1 MPLKLLMEAKDVQS
15 HDGDRISR
23 LPDDIILA
31 ILEKVSI
38 CTVIRTSILSTRW
51 RRLPL
56 LLSHI
61 YLEAEDFMPQN
72 TEVADF
78 RLIDE
83 AMAALVGL
91 LCSFLAA
98 PTTESTIRT
107 LSLRVGLI
115 ADRLCDI
122 GKLVCSAIDCGKL
135 KNLELEIPTVKDPL
149 QSDDKDRQEH
159 AQSLI
164 CLFESYPRMFCY
176 LTKLDL
182 YNASFRE
189 TDMLHLLNSCEQ
201 LQNLIL
207 NECDTGYLSILKMD
221 LPNSKLRV
229 LELYS
234 CRFQRVQLFC
244 LPKLVQLHCE
254 NWAFVPHAV
263 PVSFDFVPC
272 LEELKLIRPATREHS
287 RFKITELL
295 GDKTLAG
302 RVTWVR
308 FVLSAIPIYVLIAIN
323 VPKWFI
329 RAIDKLRRAFLWKGR
344 EQVNGGSC
352 LVSWTKVCM
361 PLELG
366 GLGILNLE
374 IMGWALQIRWLWYK
388 KTDLNRPWR
397 GLDIPVH
404 SNAMALFAIALETHV
419 GRGNNTLFWTDKWLF
434 GCALSELAPAVVNLV
449 PPRIR
454 KQRTVADA
462 LLNHGWPSDIQGGLS
477 LIGMFEYFQ
486 LWDIIHEV
494 VLIEEEDNHVWRL
507 DSSGHFSSRSAYRA
521 FFNGRMGFEPWK
533 RLWKSWAPAKCK
545 VFLWLAIRNRCWTAD
560 RLARR
565 GLPHPDQ
572 CPLCDQAD
580 EDVQHILTSCVFARD
595 FWFKILQ
602 KYGLQRCAPN
612 QRESSF
618 ANWWRKAIKKVP
630 KQQRKGLNSL
640 IILGAWLLWKHRN
653 SCVFNGATPNIS
665 DLMRAFDDE
674 LHLWCLAGARRLRSL
689 DIWIEP
695 EGKELRNSFRALRKL
710 FLRGIYVE
718 FDLLWTLLLLEAA
731 PSIQIFGIQIWDHTC
746 GEDNRALYSERTIGA
761 WDAKKL
767 GGSTACLQL
776 KALEIRGFKQVKE
789 HLDFIRAVMERA
801 PNLET
806 LLLEGKEYC
815 KGCEA
820 TDYSVCSSLMSMFP
834 MNKDEEDIV
843 VKQIRADGL
852 NHPVRIIFRRPL

>member
-23 LPDDIILA
+23 LRDDIILA

-51 RRLPL
+51 RHLPL

-83 AMAALVGL
+83 AMSALVGL
-91 LCSFLAA
+91 LCSFLDAS
-98 PTTESTIRT
+98 TTESTIRT

-122 GKLVCSAIDCGKL
+122 GKLVCSAIDSGKL

-149 QSDDKDRQEH
+149 ESDDKDRQEH

-207 NECDTGYLSILKMD
+207 NECDTG
-221 LPNSKLRV
+221 
-229 LELYS
+229 
-234 CRFQRVQLFC
+234 
-244 LPKLVQLHCE
+244 
-254 NWAFVPHAV
+254 
-263 PVSFDFVPC
+263 
-272 LEELKLIRPATREHS
+272 
-287 RFKITELL
+287 
-295 GDKTLAG
+295 
-302 RVTWVR
+302 
-308 FVLSAIPIYVLIAIN
+308 
-323 VPKWFI
+323 
-329 RAIDKLRRAFLWKGR
+329 
-344 EQVNGGSC
+344 
-352 LVSWTKVCM
+352 
-361 PLELG
+361 
-366 GLGILNLE
+366 
-374 IMGWALQIRWLWYK
+374 
-388 KTDLNRPWR
+388 
-397 GLDIPVH
+397 
-404 SNAMALFAIALETHV
+404 
-419 GRGNNTLFWTDKWLF
+419 
-434 GCALSELAPAVVNLV
+434 
-449 PPRIR
+449 
-454 KQRTVADA
+454 
-462 LLNHGWPSDIQGGLS
+462 
-477 LIGMFEYFQ
+477 
-486 LWDIIHEV
+486 
-494 VLIEEEDNHVWRL
+494 
-507 DSSGHFSSRSAYRA
+507 
-521 FFNGRMGFEPWK
+521 
-533 RLWKSWAPAKCK
+533 
-545 VFLWLAIRNRCWTAD
+545 
-560 RLARR
+560 
-565 GLPHPDQ
+565 
-572 CPLCDQAD
+572 
-580 EDVQHILTSCVFARD
+580 
-595 FWFKILQ
+595 
-602 KYGLQRCAPN
+602 
-612 QRESSF
+612 
-618 ANWWRKAIKKVP
+618 
-630 KQQRKGLNSL
+630 
-640 IILGAWLLWKHRN
+640 
-653 SCVFNGATPNIS
+653 
-665 DLMRAFDDE
+665 
-674 LHLWCLAGARRLRSL
+674 
-689 DIWIEP
+689 IWIEP
-695 EGKELRNSFRALRKL
+695 EGEELRNSFRALRKL
-710 FLRGIYVE
+710 FLHGIYVE

-746 GEDNRALYSERTIGA
+746 GENNRALYSERTIGA

-776 KALEIRGFKQVKE
+776 KALEMRGFKQVKE